1 VVFEAS
7 GHAGVYQSL
16 LDLVCPGGCAVLV
29 GMPPEP
35 VALDVVTMQTKE
47 VRLESVFRY
56 ANIFPGTGAAELG
69 NDRCE
74 AFHFTQLPLLAGHPA
89 FEEAAR
95 GRPQDVKIQIEME
108 G

>member
-1 VVFEAS
+1 
-7 GHAGVYQSL
+7 
-16 LDLVCPGGCAVLV
+16 CPGGCAVLV

-56 ANIFPGTGAAELG
+56 ANIFPRALA
-69 NDRCE
+69 
-74 AFHFTQLPLLAGHPA
+74 LLSSGMIDVKPFISRSFPFSQGIEA

-95 GRPQDVKIQIEME
+95 
-108 G
+108 